1 MSTEQ
6 NGINHWIRN
15 WFFATLLKIRKNI
28 RLMILLSILGSIAGL
43 VYSFIKPVRYIST
56 VTFYVED
63 NKSLGGGLLSSL
75 GGELGIDL
83 GSLSGGGNSIISG
96 DNMLQ
101 LLQSSVFLKNCL
113 KSPYA
118 NDPKYCLADRYADVY
133 KLRKKWANSSKVGR
147 EVYFGVTDQ
156 NPRLQDSLLKL
167 IVEKISENEL
177 SIAKPNKKLNFFTI
191 NINTKDERLSE
202 LITQRL
208 LKIATD
214 FYVDAKV
221 GRLKTNVERLEK
233 RTDSVS
239 RLLNKRTYDAKSD
252 AAALLNVNPAYVSGP
267 VVSEISQRDKIIL
280 TTLYGELLKNLEV
293 SKVALAQETP
303 TIQITDQSD
312 LPLER
317 DEVKWYKG
325 LLIGAAV
332 PLVVLLLILL
342 L

>member
-6 NGINHWIRN
+6 NGIHNWIRN
-15 WFFATLLKIRKNI
+15 WFFTTVQKIRKNI
-28 RLMILLSILGSIAGL
+28 RLLILLSFLGSIIGL

-63 NKSLGGGLLSSL
+63 NKSIGGGLLSSL
-75 GGELGIDL
+75 GGELGFDL
-83 GSLSGGGNSIISG
+83 GSLGGGNSIISG

-147 EVYFGVTDQ
+147 EVYFGVADQ

-167 IVEKISENEL
+167 IVEKISEKEL
-177 SIAKPNKKLNFFTI
+177 SITKPNKKLNFFTI

-239 RLLNKRTYDAKSD
+239 RLLNRRTYEARSD
-252 AAALLNVNPAYVSGP
+252 ENLLLNANPAFVSAP
-267 VVSEISQRDKIIL
+267 VASEISQRDKMVL
-280 TTLYGELLKNLEV
+280 TTLYAELLKNLEV

-317 DEVKWYKG
+317 DEVRWYKG
-325 LLIGAAV
+325 MVIGAVIPVIA
-332 PLVVLLLILL
+332 LLLILL